1 MFKKLLLGLAIL
13 GVSTP
18 TFAQTSVATGSL
30 TSSVISS
37 NISCRNKARSKY
49 FELGATNMSNPND
62 NDQWA
67 IVNGMRTLVWC
78 RNTEAIITVIGFNV
92 DSLTE
97 LRDEIKKAF

>member
-1 MFKKLLLGLAIL
+1 
-13 GVSTP
+13 
-18 TFAQTSVATGSL
+18 
-30 TSSVISS
+30 
-37 NISCRNKARSKY
+37 
-49 FELGATNMSNPND
+49 MSNPND